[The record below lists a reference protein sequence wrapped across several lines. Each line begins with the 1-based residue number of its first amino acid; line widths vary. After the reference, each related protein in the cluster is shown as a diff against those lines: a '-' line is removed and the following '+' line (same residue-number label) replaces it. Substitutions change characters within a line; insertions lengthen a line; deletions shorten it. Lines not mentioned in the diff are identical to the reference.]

1 MKITFEWLKDH
12 LKTNLKEEAL
22 IENLTKV
29 GLEVESVENL
39 SEGLNLFKVA
49 KIIKTEKHPNA
60 DRLKVCDVD
69 VGEKELKKVVCGATN
84 AREGLITIYA
94 PPGAIV
100 PKSKT
105 KLVVAKI
112 RDVTSYGMLC
122 SESEL
127 NLSDESDGIIEL
139 SSLNYGKNIGNS
151 YFYKFNSNLIDLSI
165 TPNRPDCL
173 GVKGIARDLVASG
186 FGKMKDVK
194 EKKIKSNTK
203 QTINI
208 KITVNRINFL

>member
-1 MKITFEWLKDH
+1 MKITFDWLKDH
-12 LKTNLKEEAL
+12 LNTNLKEEKL
-22 IENLTKV
+22 LDQLTNI

-39 SEGLNLFKVA
+39 SEGLDLFRIA
-49 KIIKTEKHPNA
+49 KIIKTSKHPNA

-69 VGEKELKKVVCGATN
+69 IGERELKRVVCGAPN

-100 PKSKT
+100 PKNKV

-127 NLSDESDGIIEL
+127 NLSDESDGITEL
-139 SSLNYGKNIGNS
+139 
-151 YFYKFNSNLIDLSI
+151 
-165 TPNRPDCL
+165 PP
-173 GVKGIARDLVASG
+173 VK
-186 FGKMKDVK
+186 
-194 EKKIKSNTK
+194 
-203 QTINI
+203 
-208 KITVNRINFL
+208 